1 MIKNLA
7 VEEGKDPKAFL
18 KQQPFAKPG
27 KRKRCLSDSIKTTA
41 YGVRECGPSTL
52 FFYPFFCVSENVR
65 KVVSET
71 YMLLKSK
78 LTSTLQSMAL
88 FLANKDT
95 EYILFKPVKVSRL
108 SSCDHFRRRP
118 NTAEEYPSKST
129 RTPHLPSFNF
139 DRFLKN

>member
-27 KRKRCLSDSIKTTA
+27 KRKRYLSDSIKTTA
-41 YGVRECGPSTL
+41 YGDRECGPETL
-52 FFYPFFCVSENVR
+52 IYFYPFFCVSENVR

-95 EYILFKPVKVSRL
+95 EYILFKPVKVSSFILLR
-108 SSCDHFRRRP
+108 SFPKTSEYCRRISLQSHE
-118 NTAEEYPSKST
+118 NST
-129 RTPHLPSFNF
+129 FTLVQFWSF
-139 DRFLKN
+139 LE

>member
-95 EYILFKPVKVSRL
+95 EYILFKPVKVSSFILLR
-108 SSCDHFRRRP
+108 SFPKTSEYCRRICLQSHE
-118 NTAEEYPSKST
+118 NST
-129 RTPHLPSFNF
+129 FILVQF
-139 DRFLKN
+139 